1 MVKKRASQSLINID
15 ETLKK
20 DFTSIFVSD
29 NDNFDTMFLQNSKK
43 DMINYVPYCDDETNI
58 YHKAKRK
65 QFIDKMNKWLNE
77 PVMYESSFE
86 KNECVSYDEMQ
97 EDINA
102 SIKKKDSIKNIMNQV
117 VNIIEDSGFTLHD
130 MNQFKE
136 DLTYFFYRASD

>member
-1 MVKKRASQSLINID
+1 MVKKRVSQSLINIE

-58 YHKAKRK
+58 YHKSKRK

-86 KNECVSYDEMQ
+86 KNDCINYDEMQ
-97 EDINA
+97 EDINT
-102 SIKKKDSIKNIMNQV
+102 SIKKKNAIKTIMNQV
-117 VNIIEDSGFTLHD
+117 VNIVEESGFTLHD